1 MILKAIIVDDHQKSR
16 ELIQSFCELYSNGII
31 QIAALCPSVDTAL
44 VAIKTHKPD
53 LVFLDIDMPEK
64 NGFEL
69 INNFDVLPF
78 EVIFVTGHA
87 NQYTKAIEI
96 SAMNYLMKPI
106 NPLNIK
112 AIVERF
118 ETKIALA
125 NTVNRNEILKNNL
138 NGTNTTILFPS
149 NDGFTVVDTTTII
162 SCQSQNGAGKCTIVT
177 TTDTIIIHKYL
188 KDLMLLLPISC
199 FIKVSSSAIINKKK
213 IASFNS
219 KTYTLKMSN
228 ASNIKVSDAYYNKTK
243 LIDALA
249 N

>member
-1 MILKAIIVDDHQKSR
+1 MSIKAIIVDDHQKSR
-16 ELIQSFCELYSNGII
+16 ELIQSFCESYSNGVI

-78 EVIFVTGHA
+78 EVVFVTGHA
-87 NQYTKAIEI
+87 NEYTKAIEI

-112 AIVERF
+112 AIIERF
-118 ETKIALA
+118 ETKTALA
-125 NTVNRNEILKNNL
+125 NSINRNEILKNNL
-138 NGTNTTILFPS
+138 NGENSTILFPS
-149 NDGFTVVDTTTII
+149 NDGFIVVDTTEII
-162 SCQSQNGAGKCTIVT
+162 SFQSQNGTGKCTIVT
-177 TTDTIIIHKYL
+177 TNDTIVIHKYL
-188 KDLMLLLPISC
+188 KDVMLLLQESR

-228 ASNIKVSDAYYNKTK
+228 GSNIKVSDAFYNKTK

>member
-1 MILKAIIVDDHQKSR
+1 MILKAIIVDDQKNSR
-16 ELIQSFCELYSNGII
+16 ELIQSFCELYNNGVI
-31 QIAALCPSVDTAL
+31 QIVALCPSVDTAL
-44 VAIKTHKPD
+44 EAIKTYKPD

-69 INNFDVLPF
+69 INSFDVLPF
-78 EVIFVTGHA
+78 EVVFVTGHA

-106 NPLNIK
+106 NPLNIR

-125 NTVNRNEILKNNL
+125 NTINRNEILKNNL

-149 NDGFTVVDTTTII
+149 NDGFIVVDTTDII
-162 SCQSQNGAGKCTIVT
+162 SCQSQNGTGKCSIVT
-177 TTDTIIIHKYL
+177 TTDTIVIHKYL
-188 KDLMLLLPISC
+188 KDVMLLLPEIS

-219 KTYTLKMSN
+219 KTYTVKMSN
-228 ASNIKVSDAYYNKTK
+228 GSNIKVSDAFYNKTK

>member
-1 MILKAIIVDDHQKSR
+1 MLLKAIIVDDHKNSR
-16 ELIQSFCELYSNGII
+16 ELIQSFCESYSNGVI

-44 VAIKTHKPD
+44 VAIEAHKPD

-78 EVIFVTGHA
+78 EVVFVTGHA

-112 AIVERF
+112 AIVEQF

-138 NGTNTTILFPS
+138 NGTKNTILFPS
-149 NDGFTVVDTTTII
+149 NDGFIVIDTTDII
-162 SCQSQNGAGKCTIVT
+162 SCQSQNGTGKCSIVT
-177 TTDTIIIHKYL
+177 TTDTIVIHKYL
-188 KDLMLLLPISC
+188 KDVLSLLPESS

-213 IASFNS
+213 IASFSS

-228 ASNIKVSDAYYNKTK
+228 GSNIKVSDAFYNKTK

>member
-1 MILKAIIVDDHQKSR
+1 MVLNTIIVDDQKNSI
-16 ELIQSFCELYSNGII
+16 ELIKSFCELYSNGVI
-31 QIAALCPSVDTAL
+31 QIVALCPSVDTAL
-44 VAIKTHKPD
+44 IAIKTHKPD

-69 INNFDVLPF
+69 INSFDVLPF
-78 EVIFVTGHA
+78 EVVFVTGHA

-112 AIVERF
+112 AIVEQF
-118 ETKIALA
+118 ETKKALA

-138 NGTNTTILFPS
+138 KGNQTTILFPS
-149 NDGFTVVDTTTII
+149 NDGFTVVDITEII
-162 SCQSQNGAGKCTIVT
+162 SCQSQNGSGKCTIIT
-177 TTDTIIIHKYL
+177 TNDTIVIHKYL
-188 KDLMLLLPISC
+188 KDVLLLLPESS

-213 IASFNS
+213 IVSFNS
-219 KTYTLKMSN
+219 KTYTLKMLN
-228 ASNIKVSDAYYNKTK
+228 GSNIKVSDAYYNKTK